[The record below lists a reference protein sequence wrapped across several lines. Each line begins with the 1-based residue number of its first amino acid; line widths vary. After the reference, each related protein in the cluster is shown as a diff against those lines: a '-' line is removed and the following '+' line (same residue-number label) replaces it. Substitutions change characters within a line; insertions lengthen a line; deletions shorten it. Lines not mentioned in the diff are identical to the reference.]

1 VAPSLDISLRVAGG
15 GGVVDWFGAPPGRVG
30 KGGSTS
36 TAALLELD
44 ARPTAPTVVASS
56 VTPAAAAAAAVSAGA
71 AQSEGASPFPPRLR
85 GWGRFGEVAAPK
97 PDDDAAPASL
107 RAQALPGPAAA
118 DSEA

>member
-15 GGVVDWFGAPPGRVG
+15 GRVVDWFGAPPGRVG

-56 VTPAAAAAAAVSAGA
+56 VTPAAAAAAVSAGA